1 MSVTIG
7 TQGVKPYVE
16 LNHGGQAMKIP
27 CDTPEQAKE
36 TAEALKQVE
45 AKMVEQ
51 EKKLGKTPEEYMTYL
66 AQQAVKPA
74 GVGAKLDV
82 TSKV

>member
-7 TQGVKPYVE
+7 GQGPQTYVE

-27 CDTPEQAKE
+27 CENPEQAKE
-36 TAEALKQVE
+36 AAEALKQVE
-45 AKMVEQ
+45 AKMVVE

-66 AQQAVKPA
+66 AEQAVKPA
-74 GVGAKLDV
+74 GVGEKLDI
-82 TSKV
+82 TSKA